1 MLGWALLFFLLAV
14 AAAVF
19 GFGGLSA
26 TFAGVAQILFVV
38 FILLFLA
45 SLVVRLFSGG
55 RRA

>member
-26 TFAGVAQILFVV
+26 TFAGLAQILFVI
-38 FILLFLA
+38 FIVLFLA
-45 SLVVRLFSGG
+45 SIVFRLIRGG
-55 RRA
+55 RRI